1 MGLCCVVARHAPTYG
16 IGTLLPDM
24 LSVESSGWDAL
35 MIGLRALLTL
45 LIAAPA
51 WRQGDQQPSF
61 QVPGAPLPDGMPTL
75 LPCRRSP

>member
-1 MGLCCVVARHAPTYG
+1 MELCCMVARHAPMYG

-24 LSVESSGWDAL
+24 LLIEVSGWDAL

-61 QVPGAPLPDGMPTL
+61 EV
-75 LPCRRSP
+75 